1 MTEIFVIAKCS
12 RMPCFHNDLCYILL
26 LDSFRNQPK
35 QGNLKKQAF
44 IFLLDFLILGP
55 IYFLTRTMT
64 KSLAV
69 APQPNPRNQRLKN
82 RRQMA
87 LVAAEVAVSGLSSTA
102 TTWQKPSRTS
112 RNRKRESSLWRR
124 TLSRSG
130 HYLNYIFL
138 VLYIQGSF

>member
-1 MTEIFVIAKCS
+1 MFSQYT
-12 RMPCFHNDLCYILL
+12 LL
-26 LDSFRNQPK
+26 HFATQKSTQTRKFENTQS
-35 QGNLKKQAF
+35 F

-69 APQPNPRNQRLKN
+69 APQPNPRNPRLKN

-87 LVAAEVAVSGLSSTA
+87 LVVVAVAAASGSSSTA

-130 HYLNYIFL
+130 HGLNSTLLAFYIRIIIL
-138 VLYIQGSF
+138 KK